1 MVIRPSDSSSNT
13 FLNSFAASPRMES
26 STVLKPTLHSYDSSL
41 ESSPVASSLFEQAD
55 ITNRMN
61 RMKRKK
67 LFNRKILTRYPLLIG
82 VLYVFPCT
90 ISFLF
95 YMNLSVCNL
104 VHRMQKKYSI

>member
-1 MVIRPSDSSSNT
+1 KAPTCTDSTISLSEPNSSLGNNSTEIRPSDSSSNT

-41 ESSPVASSLFEQAD
+41 ESSPDASSLFEQAD

-67 LFNRKILTRYPLLIG
+67 LFIRKILTLYPLLIG
-82 VLYVFPCT
+82 VL
-90 ISFLF
+90 
-95 YMNLSVCNL
+95 
-104 VHRMQKKYSI
+104 